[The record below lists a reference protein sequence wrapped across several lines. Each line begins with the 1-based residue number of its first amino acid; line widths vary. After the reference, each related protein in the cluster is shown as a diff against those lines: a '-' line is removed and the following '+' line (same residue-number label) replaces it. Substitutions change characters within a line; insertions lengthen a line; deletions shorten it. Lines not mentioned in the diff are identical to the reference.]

1 MDDKEL
7 RGRQRKWEGREGA
20 KMEKS
25 EIKTRIEDGKWRE
38 TKRGK
43 KRRRAKGKEEVEG
56 KVNGTKEEQGDGKC
70 EGKRRGK

>member
-20 KMEKS
+20 KMKKN
-25 EIKTRIEDGKWRE
+25 EIKTGIEDGKWRG

-43 KRRRAKGKEEVEG
+43 RKRRAKGKEEVEE

-70 EGKRRGK
+70 EGKRRRK